1 MLSHLQDLRPH
12 HSGSGSVSPS
22 FSVWQSLHHSWHL
35 ATASH
40 SEYASHTVTACAARS
55 VPHPACSRLLPALLH
70 ISLPLISSQL
80 CHSSRSS
87 VTLILIAAASFIA
100 LILSAVSF
108 IPVTSLCHQLYSVAS
123 THIRYGPLSALCTA
137 HLP

>member
-1 MLSHLQDLRPH
+1 MLSHLQQLRPH

-22 FSVWQSLHHSWHL
+22 FLVWQSLHHSWHL
-35 ATASH
+35 ATASR
-40 SEYASHTVTACAARS
+40 SEYASHTVTACATRS
-55 VPHPACSRLLPALLH
+55 VPHPACSRLLPAL
-70 ISLPLISSQL
+70 PLIPSQL

-108 IPVTSLCHQLYSVAS
+108 IPVISLCHQLYSVAS
-123 THIRYGPLSALCTA
+123 THIRYSPLSAFLHRSSA
-137 HLP
+137 MNM